1 MAAACPMES
10 DPRSV
15 RLHEVAPRDGLQNEK
30 VVLSTACKLELIERL
45 VQARPASIEVGS
57 FVRPD
62 LVPQMADTPALC
74 QALAAA
80 PWVAEAR
87 AAGVRFAGLVP
98 NRRGFE
104 RILETDLE
112 EVTLLV
118 SATDGHSKANVGK
131 SVAEA
136 LQESCG
142 LIAEAKQAGRF
153 SRLYISMAFR
163 CPIEGR
169 IDPAQVLEITR
180 AVYEAGADRILLSDT
195 LGVAE
200 QADVHE
206 LVEGALAFAEPQRLG
221 LHMHDT
227 YGHAVANCQLA
238 WQLGLRDFD
247 AATGGTG
254 GCPFA
259 PGAKGNLASEELIEA
274 LPSWGASSQTDLLAL
289 RKTATWLQAELAR
302 GTPV

>member
-1 MAAACPMES
+1 MDEA
-10 DPRSV
+10 PRSV

-30 VVLSTACKLELIERL
+30 VILATDRKLELIRRL
-45 VQARPASIEVGS
+45 AAARPASIEVGS

-62 LVPQMADTPALC
+62 LLPQMADTPALC
-74 QALAAA
+74 EQLEQA

-98 NRRGFE
+98 NRRGYE
-104 RILETDLE
+104 RILETSLE
-112 EVTLLV
+112 EITMLV
-118 SATDGHSKANVGK
+118 SATDAHSKANVNK
-131 SVAEA
+131 TVAEA
-136 LQESCG
+136 LEESCG
-142 LIAEAKQAGRF
+142 LIRDAKQQGRY

-169 IDPAQVLEITR
+169 TDPQQVLDITR

-200 QADVHE
+200 RGDVE
-206 LVEGALAFAEPQRLG
+206 SLVAGALEFADPARLG

-227 YGHAVANCQLA
+227 YGHAVDNCQAA
-238 WQLGLRDFD
+238 WQLGIADFD

-259 PGAKGNLASEELIEA
+259 PGAKGNLASEELLEA
-274 LPSWGASSQTDLLAL
+274 LPAWGTSCATDLPQIRA
-289 RKTATWLQAELAR
+289 TAAWLGAELLKAE
-302 GTPV
+302 PVGG

>member
-1 MAAACPMES
+1 MES
-10 DPRSV
+10 STRPV

-30 VVLSTACKLELIERL
+30 VVLATATKLELIKRL
-45 VQARPASIEVGS
+45 ARARPASIEVGS

-62 LVPQMADTPALC
+62 LVPQMADTPAVC
-74 QALAAA
+74 EALAGAD
-80 PWVAEAR
+80 WVAEAR

-98 NRRGFE
+98 NRRGFD
-104 RILETDLE
+104 RILATDLE

-118 SATDGHSKANVGK
+118 SATDGHSRANVGK

-136 LQESCG
+136 LEESCA
-142 LIAEAKQAGRF
+142 LIQETKQAGRF

-163 CPIEGR
+163 CPVEGR
-169 IDPAQVLEITR
+169 IDPAQVLDITQ

-200 QADVHE
+200 PPDVRE
-206 LVEGALAFAEPQRLG
+206 LVEGALAFAEPSRLG

-227 YGHAVANCQLA
+227 YGHAVENCRLA
-238 WQLGLRDFD
+238 WQLGLNDFD

-274 LPSWGASSQTDLLAL
+274 LPSWGAESATDLSEL
-289 RKTATWLQAELAR
+289 RQTATWLKAELLR
-302 GTPV
+302 GQALGTS

>member
-1 MAAACPMES
+1 MEPT
-10 DPRSV
+10 PRTV

-30 VVLSTACKLELIERL
+30 VVLTTATKLELIERL
-45 VQARPASIEVGS
+45 ARARPASIEVGS

-62 LVPQMADTPALC
+62 LVPQMADTPAVC
-74 QALAAA
+74 EALAVA
-80 PWVAEAR
+80 PWAAEAR

-104 RILETDLE
+104 RILETELE

-136 LQESCG
+136 LKESCG
-142 LIAEAKQAGRF
+142 LIAETKQAGRF

-200 QADVHE
+200 QADVRE

-227 YGHAVANCQLA
+227 YGHAVENCHVA
-238 WQLGLRDFD
+238 WQLGLNDFD

-274 LPSWGASSQTDLLAL
+274 LPKWGASSGTDLAEL
-289 RKTATWLQAELAR
+289 RQTATWLKSELMRAKPLAPR
-302 GTPV
+302 

>member
-1 MAAACPMES
+1 MDS
-10 DPRSV
+10 STRHV

-30 VVLSTACKLELIERL
+30 VVLSTVTKLELIERL
-45 VQARPASIEVGS
+45 ARARPASIEVGS

-62 LVPQMADTPALC
+62 LVPQMADTPAVC
-74 QALAAA
+74 EALAQA
-80 PWVAEAR
+80 PWAAEAR

-104 RILETDLE
+104 RILETELE

-118 SATDGHSKANVGK
+118 SATDGHSRANVGK

-136 LQESCG
+136 LEESCG
-142 LIAEAKQAGRF
+142 LISEAKLAGRF

-169 IDPAQVLEITR
+169 IDPAKVLEITR

-200 QADVHE
+200 PPDVGE
-206 LVEGALAFAEPQRLG
+206 LVEGSLGFAEPSRLG

-227 YGHAVANCQLA
+227 YGHAVENCQLA
-238 WQLGLRDFD
+238 WQLGLNDFD

-274 LPSWGASSQTDLLAL
+274 LPAWGASSGTDLAEL
-289 RKTATWLQAELAR
+289 RQTATWLKAELLR
-302 GTPV
+302 GQPLAES

>member
-1 MAAACPMES
+1 MDSSTRP
-10 DPRSV
+10 V

-30 VVLSTACKLELIERL
+30 VVLATATKLELIERL
-45 VQARPASIEVGS
+45 ARARPASIEVGS

-62 LVPQMADTPALC
+62 LVPQMADTPEVC
-74 QALAAA
+74 QALAQA
-80 PWVAEAR
+80 PWASEAR

-104 RILETDLE
+104 RILETELE

-118 SATDGHSKANVGK
+118 SATDGHSRANVGK

-136 LQESCG
+136 LKESCG

-169 IDPAQVLEITR
+169 IDPAQVLDITR

-200 QADVHE
+200 QPDVRE
-206 LVEGALAFAEPQRLG
+206 LVQAALEFADPSRLG

-227 YGHAVANCQLA
+227 YGLAVENCHVA
-238 WQLGLRDFD
+238 WQLGLIDFD

-274 LPSWGASSQTDLLAL
+274 LPGWGASSATDLTEL
-289 RKTATWLQAELAR
+289 RQTATWLQAELLR
-302 GTPV
+302 GQPVREG